1 MASQTEYIGIL
12 EKKIE
17 ELTGI
22 AIQKNVEAN
31 MIDETQDIAASAKAI
46 QDIKVLTKAGAFNA
60 PRNPDIQKTFDLL
73 AAEHLHVEGNGIYEN
88 GVSNL
93 PKLPYAKNALEPHM
107 TEQIMNFHYDKHHA
121 GYVKNVNGAYE
132 KMQAALKAGDDAAYN
147 ALTVPILFNG
157 GSHLNHTIFWRN
169 MCAGGCPMTAGGD
182 LEKAINA
189 KWGSFDAFQT
199 EFSTKTAG
207 VKGSGWG
214 WLAYNKA
221 SKELGV
227 YTTQNQDTVE
237 IVHGA
242 VPLLTCDVWEHAY
255 YLQYQNLRAKFIGEW
270 FKLVNWADVEA
281 RFKKAQ

>member
-1 MASQTEYIGIL
+1 MASHTEYIGIL

-31 MIDETQDIAASAKAI
+31 MADETQDIAASAKAI

-93 PKLPYAKNALEPHM
+93 PQLPYAKNALEPHM

-147 ALTVPILFNG
+147 ALSVPILFNG

-169 MCAGGCPMTAGGD
+169 MCAGGCPMTSGGD

-242 VPLLTCDVWEHAY
+242 VPLMTCDVWEHAY